1 MTVVCSVSLSQPAQ
15 VLGLQLAGVMSEKLG
30 RRRSLVVCG
39 VFQVIISLATHF
51 SISYLTLLVT
61 LTFSGALNSMVLNP
75 SYAFLSEIS
84 LIR

>member
-51 SISYLTLLVT
+51 STSYLTLLVT

>member
-51 SISYLTLLVT
+51 STSYLTLLVA

-75 SYAFLSEIS
+75 SYAYLSEIS